1 MRNNTAERGLR
12 ALLARV
18 CVGVSVL
25 FLCVQLPSSTHLAA
39 AFSPAVRTVRSVR
52 TLTRSR
58 TTATTS
64 LLDSSTHSADAG
76 VGTIDA
82 ATTTAT
88 ATTATAAAQ
97 TLPEL
102 FPALARSLKLLG
114 FSAPTPI
121 QAAAAQALRQ
131 GDDIAHDNDDDDI
144 NHVSNNNHQNLMLI
158 APTGSGKTLAYL
170 LPAVTK
176 VMGDPADGN
185 AQSGGGTLLMVA
197 PTRELAVQLRRDTM
211 ALLAPLLGDEAN
223 ENDEKKDEIV
233 ALAIKGVTWPTP
245 GELKKAVALIG
256 TPDELLGVLT
266 TLPGSLDFL
275 RSVRALV
282 LDEVDVLLPLPPK
295 MLRTSLDIAKGD
307 KRHNKNNKKS
317 NNSPKEERRIQEQR
331 RKFMAAKRGGTE
343 INKNKQLVS
352 PTERIVNMVASSAET
367 TTTQDA
373 PPVQVLAGSA
383 TASRKTLERLQRM
396 LRAAAVQE
404 ASSTVARVWGGDISV
419 CRPPETILEL
429 LPVETTTQQ
438 DPTDGTAD
446 TEDAGLAPPQS
457 QQHTIRA
464 VSVPAQVKHA
474 FVALPKNEAAS
485 SDAILATVAK
495 LVVQQQQQSTDDAP
509 KTSLLFICGEF
520 GKAKQAAAA
529 KSKENTPWTRS
540 NAAAHKKQRM
550 ASQVANTN
558 TAKAVLT
565 AAEACKKLAT
575 HGIEAQPL
583 HVALGLGKGA
593 SNDDNGENG
602 STAAGLPPILVTF
615 EEAARGLH
623 LEGIDCVYVV
633 GRPASAASYLHV
645 AGRVGRSAPS
655 ANGEVVVR
663 PGTVVS
669 ICTKGS
675 AKELAKWTKQVGAA
689 QLLEEIVLK

>member
-1 MRNNTAERGLR
+1 
-12 ALLARV
+12 
-18 CVGVSVL
+18 
-25 FLCVQLPSSTHLAA
+25 
-39 AFSPAVRTVRSVR
+39 
-52 TLTRSR
+52 
-58 TTATTS
+58 
-64 LLDSSTHSADAG
+64 
-76 VGTIDA
+76 
-82 ATTTAT
+82 
-88 ATTATAAAQ
+88 
-97 TLPEL
+97 
-102 FPALARSLKLLG
+102 LKLLG

-131 GDDIAHDNDDDDI
+131 GDDIEHGNDDNDDDSS
-144 NHVSNNNHQNLMLI
+144 VSNNHHNNLMLI

-176 VMGDPADGN
+176 VMGDPANGN
-185 AQSGGGTLLMVA
+185 GGGTLLMVA
-197 PTRELAVQLRRDTM
+197 PTRELAVQLRRDTT
-211 ALLAPLLGDEAN
+211 ALLAPLLGDE
-223 ENDEKKDEIV
+223 NDETKDEIV
-233 ALAIKGVTWPTP
+233 ALAIKGVAWPTP
-245 GELKKAVALIG
+245 MELQKAVALIG

-307 KRHNKNNKKS
+307 KRNNKNNKKS

-352 PTERIVNMVASSAET
+352 PTEKIVNMVASSTET
-367 TTTQDA
+367 STTQDA

-404 ASSTVARVWGGDISV
+404 ASSTVARVWGGDITV
-419 CRPPETILEL
+419 CRPPETNLE
-429 LPVETTTQQ
+429 LPVEPTRP

-446 TEDAGLAPPQS
+446 DEDAWRAPPQS

-464 VSVPAQVKHA
+464 VSVPAQVKHV
-474 FVALPKNEAAS
+474 FVALPKNEASS
-485 SDAILATVAK
+485 SDAVLATVAK
-495 LVVQQQQQSTDDAP
+495 LVVQQQQQQQSTDDAP

-520 GKAKQAAAA
+520 GKAKQAAVV
-529 KSKENTPWTRS
+529 KTGENTPWTRS

-593 SNDDNGENG
+593 SSDDNGENG

-615 EEAARGLH
+615 EDAARGLH